1 MTKFA
6 TAIVGAV
13 SILLIATQAYGQK
26 QTEIYI
32 PIGQSP
38 GVSHVQTYIGPI
50 TGMDSSAGKLT
61 VDSAGGAHVVI
72 VTDKTRIW
80 LDRSKQKLSNQVGNI
95 SDLQIGRTVE
105 IKYAKS
111 AEPTEAEWI
120 KVEVAG

>member
-1 MTKFA
+1 MTKIP
-6 TAIVGAV
+6 TAVIGAV

-38 GVSHVQTYIGPI
+38 GVSHTQTYIGPI

-61 VDSAGGAHVVI
+61 VDSAGGAHVVT

-80 LDRSKQKLSNQVGNI
+80 LDRSKQKLSNQVGKM

-111 AEPTEAEWI
+111 TEPMVAEWI
-120 KVEVAG
+120 KVEVAN